1 MTFSPWVKVYGKLGF
16 WLKACR
22 TAGHDICQGLASG
35 SGMKGMSHIYSH
47 DTHATM
53 MIRKF
58 HAKLVMHAPIL
69 CSWEFVFVFV
79 VFVFVFLECNLCC
92 VLRIPFKYG

>member
-1 MTFSPWVKVYGKLGF
+1 MSGF
-16 WLKACR
+16 GQR
-22 TAGHDICQGLASG
+22 FGD
-35 SGMKGMSHIYSH
+35 KGDVPHYFR

-58 HAKLVMHAPIL
+58 YAKLVMHAPIL

-79 VFVFVFLECNLCC
+79 VFVFVFF
-92 VLRIPFKYG
+92 RYSAT